1 MKQIVIALVL
11 LAALASSSNSQAASH
26 NNSAGSG
33 KMPRR
38 AIIFRNA
45 GNIGKTGANAPKSI
59 RATPRSAGAASGSP
73 GDQAA
78 SNPLID
84 RKKKETS
91 Q

>member
-33 KMPRR
+33 KTPRR

-45 GNIGKTGANAPKSI
+45 GTTGKTGANAPKSI
-59 RATPRSAGAASGSP
+59 GARASAAGPASGNP
-73 GDQAA
+73 GDQGA
-78 SNPLID
+78 SNPLLL
-84 RKKKETS
+84 KKKKNAS